1 MRIRQRQLLGEALAT
16 TPFRRQERDFLPQR
30 LMSEIGRLL
39 LPENERLK
47 GRIGKA
53 RRQRAFSAR
62 LQMSAENV
70 NAWWG

>member
-1 MRIRQRQLLGEALAT
+1 VRIQQRQLLGEALVT

-53 RRQRAFSAR
+53 RR
-62 LQMSAENV
+62 
-70 NAWWG
+70 